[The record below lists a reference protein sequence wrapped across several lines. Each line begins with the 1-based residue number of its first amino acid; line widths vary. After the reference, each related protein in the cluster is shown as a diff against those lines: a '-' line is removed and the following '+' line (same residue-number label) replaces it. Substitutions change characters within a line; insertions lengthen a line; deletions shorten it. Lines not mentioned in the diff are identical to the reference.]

1 MYTVQCEVF
10 LRILNYSVL
19 LVQKRDLFTAQ
30 CMQRELLLAGDS
42 WMVHC
47 RPAVGKSDT
56 FDKLGLICAARLM
69 SLFSHKPSIARHH
82 LREKA

>member
-1 MYTVQCEVF
+1 
-10 LRILNYSVL
+10 
-19 LVQKRDLFTAQ
+19 
-30 CMQRELLLAGDS
+30 MQRELLLAGDRS
-42 WMVHC
+42 SSQCAEQC
-47 RPAVGKSDT
+47 RPTVGKSDT